1 MMTVQRIMTTMAEW
15 VPQSIEIAL
24 RGPLGSP
31 NRLANAVHSIL
42 NCAPGERYP
51 VLNCSGVLAGYRMRV
66 DWTKHRSFAYGTWE
80 PEIAEDRE
88 NARRLGRSPV
98 TAR

>member
-15 VPQSIEIAL
+15 IPQSIKDRTARPAE
-24 RGPLGSP
+24 SP
-31 NRLANAVHSIL
+31 NRLANAIHSIL
-42 NCAPGERYP
+42 NCDD
-51 VLNCSGVLAGYRMRV
+51 VLAGYRMRV
-66 DWTKHRSFAYGTWE
+66 YWIKHRSFAYGTWE
-80 PEIAEDRE
+80 PEVAEDRE